1 MKNSFYKRSINNDLK
16 TAPIVYRL
24 MPSMAKKSPYGEN
37 SKHNMTYRIP
47 SIDEIFDKETNRNRK
62 IQYVLG
68 EESIY
73 AKEQSDNP
81 VLQDII
87 FINGVLIVQP
97 QQVNLIQFMEMSN
110 YNESNPNRM
119 PGKQAIFFKLDVASD
134 TKETVEGMEVEVDA
148 LYIARSMEPQKMV
161 GFARTLG
168 MNVDRS
174 MYEIK
179 HDVMTFAKNNPTLF
193 LESVDNPRTERK
205 QIILDAIDYGIIDFN
220 NHANEVN
227 WIMGT
232 KRPTIIHTP
241 VGVDKIDYFVEF
253 TFDSEGEEVYS
264 EIQKRMKKM
273 DSIDE
278 PVEEVNEEVKEEE
291 VKFSNEMKEVVIEK
305 EVKTPIKKKSKRRK

>member
-1 MKNSFYKRSINNDLK
+1 MKNSFYKRSITQDLK

-37 SKHNMTYRIP
+37 SKHNMTFRMP
-47 SIDEIFDKETNRNRK
+47 SVDEIFDKETNRNRK

-73 AKEQSDNP
+73 AKEQSENP

-87 FINGVLIVQP
+87 FVNGVLIVQP
-97 QQVNLIQFMEMSN
+97 QQINLINYMELSN
-110 YNESNPNRM
+110 YNESNPDRM
-119 PGKQAIFFKLDVASD
+119 SNKKSIFFKLDVASD
-134 TKETVEGMEVEVDA
+134 TKETVEDLEVEIDA
-148 LYIARSMEPQKMV
+148 LYVARSMNPQKMV

-179 HDVMTFAKNNPTLF
+179 HDVMTFAKNNPSLF
-193 LESVDNPRTERK
+193 LDSVDNPRTERK
-205 QIILDAIDYGIIDFN
+205 QVVLDAVDYGIIDFN

-232 KRPTIIHTP
+232 KRPAIIHTP
-241 VGVDKIDYFVEF
+241 VGVDKMDFFVEF

-264 EIQKRMKKM
+264 EIQKRIKKM
-273 DSIDE
+273 NSIDE
-278 PVEEVNEEVKEEE
+278 PIKETKTEEVLEEVIQEEVVEE
-291 VKFSNEMKEVVIEK
+291 I
-305 EVKTPIKKKSKRRK
+305 VKTPSKKKSKRRK

>member
-1 MKNSFYKRSINNDLK
+1 MKNSFYKRSITQDLK

-24 MPSMAKKSPYGEN
+24 MPSMAKKSPYGDN
-37 SKHNMTYRIP
+37 SKHNMTFRIP
-47 SIDEIFDKETNRNRK
+47 SVDEIYEKEKNRNRK

-73 AKEQSDNP
+73 AKEQSETP
-81 VLQDII
+81 VLQDVI

-97 QQVNLIQFMEMSN
+97 HQVNLVNFMELSN
-110 YNESNPNRM
+110 YNDSNPNRM
-119 PGKQAIFFKLDVASD
+119 KDKKSIFYKLDVASD
-134 TKETVEGMEVEVDA
+134 TKETVEDLEVEIDA
-148 LYIARSMEPQKMV
+148 LYVARSMNPQKMV

-179 HDVMTFAKNNPTLF
+179 HDMMTFAKNNPSLF
-193 LESVDNPRTERK
+193 LDSVDNPRTERK
-205 QIILDAIDYGIIDFN
+205 QVLLDAIDYNVIDFN
-220 NHANEVN
+220 NHANEVC
-227 WIMGT
+227 WVMGT
-232 KRPTIIHTP
+232 KRPAIIHTP
-241 VGVDKIDYFVEF
+241 VGVDKIDFFVEF

-278 PVEEVNEEVKEEE
+278 PIEEVETKLDKEKIQEVVEEIVK
-291 VKFSNEMKEVVIEK
+291 SPEK
-305 EVKTPIKKKSKRRK
+305 LNSIKKKVTSKRRK